1 MNSFLHNYQ
10 STLGAVPL
18 ACASHVS
25 GLPDEKSLRLAQTI
39 YDATEQVRERLR
51 GDEFWGSPICLPP
64 RGFSPRGMHVAAKP
78 AVRANFLVWPALLT
92 MEKDGLAHVCQ
103 AAGCGEDELRTF
115 VLSICPYEYL
125 PHLEQF
131 FRNRTAMKIIIKEI
145 SAAVKPMKAK
155 QVRIQKGASSGGVK
169 SALTR
174 KRTLKIP
181 SAEVLRL
188 ETAKLIANGKEES
201 ETAGILSRKF
211 GVAAQSIR
219 LKRRQA

>member
-1 MNSFLHNYQ
+1 MLD
-10 STLGAVPL
+10 TVPL
-18 ACASHVS
+18 GCAPHVR

-39 YDATEQVRERLR
+39 YEATEQVRERLKV
-51 GDEFWGSPICLPP
+51 DEFWGAPICLPP
-64 RGFSPRGMHVAAKP
+64 RGFSPGGMHVAAKP
-78 AVRANFLVWPALLT
+78 AARANFLVWPVLLT
-92 MEKDGLAHVCQ
+92 MEADCLGHVCR
-103 AAGCGEDELRTF
+103 AAGCEESELMTL
-115 VLSICPYEYL
+115 VLSICPYEHL
-125 PHLEQF
+125 PHLKQF
-131 FRNRTAMKIIIKEI
+131 FHNRAAMQIIIKEI

-155 QVRIQKGASSGGVK
+155 QVRIQKGASTGGVK

-211 GVAAQSIR
+211 GVSAQSIR